1 VKEIF
6 FPGYILVS
14 ADLSNGE
21 VEHLVKSIPGVLG
34 FLGDEGGANKKA
46 VPLRQSEVNRILGRV
61 GDSEEGEVTVDT
73 EYFVGE
79 SIKVMDGPF
88 SGFTGAIQEVFEDK
102 KKLNVV
108 VKIFGRSTPVELNYI
123 QVEKEQ

>member
-1 VKEIF
+1 
-6 FPGYILVS
+6 
-14 ADLSNGE
+14 
-21 VEHLVKSIPGVLG
+21 
-34 FLGDEGGANKKA
+34 